1 MKEHD
6 RIFQIFSILSI
17 VILAFSL
24 IQVMFSFN
32 EDSIQDVVNTVL
44 FGIVIFALGCGLSAK
59 TELDNMKK
67 TISKEGKPE

>member
-1 MKEHD
+1 
-6 RIFQIFSILSI
+6 
-17 VILAFSL
+17 
-24 IQVMFSFN
+24 MFSFN